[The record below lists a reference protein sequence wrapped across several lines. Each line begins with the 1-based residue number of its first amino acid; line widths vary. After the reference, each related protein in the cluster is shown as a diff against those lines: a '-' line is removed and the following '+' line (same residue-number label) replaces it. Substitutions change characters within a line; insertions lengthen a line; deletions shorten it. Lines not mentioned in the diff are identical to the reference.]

1 MYIRE
6 KVSKFRNMELIINN
20 RQTCYLRAARPAA
33 SLLPPPKP
41 STTTTTTPTPTSN
54 LPASIQPCVS
64 TNPTLSQYHSH
75 KNPGT
80 CSNPNLMFIL
90 TAVLSVSN
98 LMFWQR
104 RRFREPPYVCRTF
117 HQCCRGA
124 RLALLSLALLA
135 PLQSEVTSA

>member
-1 MYIRE
+1 MYIGE
-6 KVSKFRNMELIINN
+6 NVNKFHKVELIINN
-20 RQTCYLRAARPAA
+20 RQRRAIFAWHALQPRS
-33 SLLPPPKP
+33 SLPQ
-41 STTTTTTPTPTSN
+41 N
-54 LPASIQPCVS
+54 LPLSTHAYIKPPRVHSTLGIHEPHPVTVS
-64 TNPTLSQYHSH
+64 FTSKPWNLFKS
-75 KNPGT
+75 K
-80 CSNPNLMFIL
+80 SNVHINCFSKWIY
-90 TAVLSVSN
+90 